1 MMEIEALASDR
12 NKQKHG
18 EVKTGQYDSFV
29 PPILIGSPWKYR
41 YKYVGMVTLMGYIA
55 FLCILTIRHPICFQ
69 KFHNVI

>member
-1 MMEIEALASDR
+1 MMEIQALASDR

-41 YKYVGMVTLMGYIA
+41 YKKYCK
-55 FLCILTIRHPICFQ
+55 LCRFTPTQ
-69 KFHNVI
+69 KQPKKIP